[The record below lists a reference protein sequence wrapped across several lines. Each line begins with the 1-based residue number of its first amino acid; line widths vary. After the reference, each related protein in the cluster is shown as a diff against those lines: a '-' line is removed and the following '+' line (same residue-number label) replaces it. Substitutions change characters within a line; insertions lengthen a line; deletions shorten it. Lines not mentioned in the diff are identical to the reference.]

1 MEEAMAAAF
10 SQRTGIVRHFDSQ
23 PSVRSHYPSPRRVT
37 RLACLILLFTDTSDV
52 DNITAL

>member
-37 RLACLILLFTDTSDV
+37 RLACLILLFTNTSDV